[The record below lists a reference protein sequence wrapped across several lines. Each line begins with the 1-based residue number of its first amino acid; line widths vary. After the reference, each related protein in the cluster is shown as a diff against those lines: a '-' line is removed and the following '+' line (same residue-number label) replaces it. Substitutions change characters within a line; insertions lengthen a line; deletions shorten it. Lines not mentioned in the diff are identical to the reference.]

1 MYKQHELGVDGE
13 NIAVQYLQK
22 NKYRII
28 EKNFRC
34 KQ

>member
-22 NKYRII
+22 NKYRIK
-28 EKNFRC
+28 ENKR
-34 KQ
+34 